1 MTYRNAVLC
10 VFLCLAACTSAPV
23 VEQPAAQPA
32 PVVHAGARVE
42 NVPPF
47 PAELKA
53 RLRPYQNV
61 RSAQAIGWI
70 GDSLLI
76 TTRFGETNQLH
87 QVDRA
92 MGARTQLTFSDE
104 TVLGAWVAPQRETPG
119 FIIAQ
124 DVGGSEL
131 YQLYWFDRTTGE
143 TRLLSDGVSRNDS
156 VLWAHAGD
164 RFGYVRTS
172 LDGTRRDIVI
182 AAPDGTSQVV
192 YTASTG
198 AWSIEAFSPDDR
210 RVLLRQYLS
219 INTAFLFELDLT
231 SGIATQLLPDEK
243 TIAIG
248 DARYGNDANTIYFSA
263 DIGAE
268 FVRLH
273 RLDRGTG
280 RLEVLTGSV
289 PWDVDAFE
297 ISPDGKHLAL
307 SVNEDGISRLSVL
320 NLPDLSF
327 VALPELPRGVASA
340 PLFSLDG
347 TRVALSIANATNP
360 NDAYVVDLKARRA
373 ERWTQS
379 ETGGVPAQTFIAPE
393 LIRYPTFDAV
403 DGAPREV
410 PAFLYRPK
418 GAGPFPVVIY
428 IHGGPESQFRPT
440 FSATFQY
447 LLHELGVAVIAPNV
461 RGSAGYGKTYLKLDD
476 GVLREDSVADIGALL
491 DWIATAPGLDA
502 KRVGV
507 IGGSYGGYM
516 TLASV
521 VHFGDRIAAGVESF
535 GISRF
540 VTFLQ
545 NTSGYRRDL
554 RRAEYGDESD
564 PTMRA
569 FLEQISPYNHAAQ
582 IRTPMLILQGTN
594 DPRVPPSESE
604 QIVAALEGSKTPVWY
619 VLFDAEGHGFR
630 RRANTDFD
638 SAVTALF
645 LQQYLL
651 GETR

>member
-1 MTYRNAVLC
+1 M
-10 VFLCLAACTSAPV
+10 
-23 VEQPAAQPA
+23 
-32 PVVHAGARVE
+32 HAGARVE

-47 PAELKA
+47 PAELRA

-92 MGARTQLTFSDE
+92 LGARTQLTFSDE

-131 YQLYWFDRTTGE
+131 YQLYWFDRASGT

-156 VLWAHAGD
+156 VLWTHAGD

-172 LDGTRRDIVI
+172 LDGTRRDVVI
-182 AAPDGTSQVV
+182 ATPDGTSQVV
-192 YTASTG
+192 YTASAG
-198 AWSIEAFSPDDR
+198 AWTIEAFAPDDR

-219 INTAFLFELDLT
+219 INTTFLFELDLT
-231 SGIATQLLPDEK
+231 SGVATQLLADEK

-248 DARYGNDANTIYFSA
+248 DARYGSDANTIYFSA

-273 RLDRGTG
+273 RLDRSTG

-379 ETGGVPAQTFIAPE
+379 ETGGLPVRTFIAPE
-393 LIRYPTFDAV
+393 LIRYPTFDEV
-403 DGAPREV
+403 DGTRARSAGIFV
-410 PAFLYRPK
+410 PAEGCRTIS
-418 GAGPFPVVIY
+418 G
-428 IHGGPESQFRPT
+428 RD
-440 FSATFQY
+440 
-447 LLHELGVAVIAPNV
+447 LHSRRTGVAVPADVLGIRSVLVARTRC
-461 RGSAGYGKTYLKLDD
+461 RGDRAERARFGGYGKTYLKLDD
-476 GVLREDSVADIGALL
+476 GCRREDTVADIGALL
-491 DWIATAPGLDA
+491 DWIATRPELDA
-502 KRVGV
+502 KRVAV
-507 IGGSYGGYM
+507 IGGVLRRLHDACARRPFRRS
-516 TLASV
+516 
-521 VHFGDRIAAGVESF
+521 IAAGVESV

-545 NTSGYRRDL
+545 NTSDYRRDL
-554 RRAEYGDESD
+554 RRVEYGDESD
-564 PTMRA
+564 PRCANFLEDFAVTMR
-569 FLEQISPYNHAAQ
+569 QRS
-582 IRTPMLILQGTN
+582 RTPMLIMQGTN
-594 DPRVPPSESE
+594 DPRVPRRKRTDRRR
-604 QIVAALEGSKTPVWY
+604 AEGSNIPVWY
-619 VLFDAEGHGFR
+619 VLARAEGHGFR
-630 RRANTDFD
+630 RRANTDYAR
-638 SAVTALF
+638 AVTALF
-645 LQQYLL
+645 LRQ
-651 GETR
+651 